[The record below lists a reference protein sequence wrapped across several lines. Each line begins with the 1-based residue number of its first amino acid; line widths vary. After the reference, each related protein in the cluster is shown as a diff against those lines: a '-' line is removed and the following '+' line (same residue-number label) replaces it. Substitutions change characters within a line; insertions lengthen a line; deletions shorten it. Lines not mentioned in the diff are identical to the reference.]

1 MAENMVLVTS
11 AAATKVGKAAYPSEV
26 DCVQSDKV
34 ATYCHSA
41 IELKRGDEEAG

>member
-1 MAENMVLVTS
+1 MVLVTS

-34 ATYCHSA
+34 AGNTTYCHSA